1 MKSAL
6 CLVLVSCLLVSLP
19 LFAHACTTVIVG
31 RDASADGS
39 RIFGRT
45 EDNHGLAVKK
55 LEFMPLISGEAN
67 IPFTDVYTGLN
78 LSLPGTGVGY
88 LCIPEAQA
96 FNSGR
101 WEEAAINAHGVC
113 LSATESIYGSKAALA
128 ADPLVENGIAESAIP
143 TLVMPYIKTALEGVK
158 RLGELI
164 GQYGSA
170 ECNAVAFADEDAIW
184 YMEIY
189 TGHQWAAVRFPEDCY
204 TVIGN
209 DGLIGPIDLEDTQ
222 NVIVS
227 PDFVSLAR
235 DNDFLHMQDGLLD
248 TTLTYCAPKR
258 NYSQIRVWAGRK
270 LFSPAQTG
278 EYNVNTSYGFAVKAD
293 RKIALEDVMDLL
305 RWRYE
310 GTPYDVNK
318 NPAIRAIGINR
329 TAEAH
334 IFWMR
339 PAKPSVLWVAM
350 ANPEMSVFL
359 PLYWNTDPLPAA
371 FTLDVADYDEN
382 SAYFKFRSVSAFAVN
397 DREGFGAQVRAL
409 WKETEKQLIA
419 AAEERDAVYLAAG
432 SSAGAA
438 SELFSGIAGKALHD
452 ADELFAKGLTT
463 YMLATLSDGGSDAPD
478 TSYDAA
484 MDMDIQK

>member
-1 MKSAL
+1 MKNAL
-6 CLVLVSCLLVSLP
+6 CMVLICGLLVSVP
-19 LFAHACTTVIVG
+19 SFAYACTTVIVG

-55 LEFMPLISGEAN
+55 LEYISAISGEAD

-96 FNSGR
+96 LNSGR

-113 LSATESIYGSKAALA
+113 LSATESIYGSEAALA
-128 ADPLVENGIAESAIP
+128 ADPLVENGVSESAIP
-143 TLVMPYIKTALEGVK
+143 TLVMPYIKTALEGVV

-170 ECNAVAFADEDAIW
+170 EGNAVAFADKDAIW

-204 TVIGN
+204 SVIGN
-209 DGLIGPIDLEDTQ
+209 DGIIGPIDQEDTE

-235 DNDFLHMQDGLLD
+235 DNNFLHMQDGLLD
-248 TTLTYCAPKR
+248 TTLTYCGPKR

-270 LFSPAQTG
+270 MFSPTQIG
-278 EYNVNTSYGFAVKAD
+278 EYDVNASYGFAVKAD
-293 RKIALEDVMDLL
+293 KKIALEDVMDLL

-318 NPAIRAIGINR
+318 NPGIRAIGINR

-339 PAKPSVLWVAM
+339 PAKPGVMWVSM

-359 PLYWNTDPLPAA
+359 PLYWNTDPLPDP

-397 DREGFGAQVRAL
+397 DREGFGAEVRAH
-409 WKETEKQLIA
+409 WKETEQQLIA
-419 AAEERDAVYLAAG
+419 EAEERDAAYLAAG
-432 SSAGAA
+432 SSAKVA
-438 SELFSGIAGKALHD
+438 SDLFADIASKALHD
-452 ADELFAKGLTT
+452 ADALFAKGLTA
-463 YMLATLSDGGSDAPD
+463 YMLSTLSDGGSDAPD

>member
-1 MKSAL
+1 MKNAL

-19 LFAHACTTVIVG
+19 IFARACTTIIVG

-55 LEFMPLISGEAN
+55 LEFIPFFSGEAD

-88 LCIPEAQA
+88 LCIPQAQA
-96 FNSGR
+96 LNAGR
-101 WEEAAINAHGVC
+101 WEEAAVNAHGVC
-113 LSATESIYGSKAALA
+113 LSATESIYGSEAALA
-128 ADPLVENGIAESAIP
+128 ADPLVEGGIAESAIP

-170 ECNAVAFADEDAIW
+170 ESNAVAFADEDAIW

-209 DGLIGPIDLEDTQ
+209 DGLIGPIDVEDTE

-227 PDFVSLAR
+227 PDFLSLAR
-235 DNDFLHMQDGLLD
+235 DNNFLRMQDGLPD
-248 TTLTYCAPKR
+248 TTLTYCGPKR

-270 LFSPAQTG
+270 MFSPAQTG

-293 RKIALEDVMDLL
+293 KKIALEDVMDLL

-318 NPAIRAIGINR
+318 NPGIRAIGINR
-329 TAEAH
+329 TAESH

-339 PAKPSVLWVAM
+339 PAKPSVLWVTL

-359 PLYWNTDPLPAA
+359 PLYWNTDPLPDT

-382 SAYFKFRSVSAFAVN
+382 SAYFKFRRVSAFAVN
-397 DREGFGAQVRAL
+397 DREGFGAQVRAH
-409 WKETEKQLIA
+409 WKEMERQLIA
-419 AAEERDAVYLAAG
+419 AAKVRDAAYLAAG
-432 SSAGAA
+432 SSARAA
-438 SELFSGIAGKALHD
+438 SALFADIAGKALHD
-452 ADELFAKGLTT
+452 ADDLFAKGLTA
-463 YMLATLSDGGSDAPD
+463 YILSTLSDGGSDAPD
-478 TSYDAA
+478 MSYDAA
-484 MDMDIQK
+484 MDVDIQK